1 MKKIYKY
8 LQRQLKF
15 IGNLIN
21 WLILYITQENLRTY
35 IKKDKYN
42 KELRIIGNGPSMD
55 FEKTLT
61 KDENVEYCMVNQ
73 ACLTP
78 EFIIFKPSIYIIADP
93 GYINPKDPD
102 ARLMWQRLNKGVDWD
117 MTIYVPYYMHKAI
130 LNVINLNP
138 RITLSYYHS
147 AIFQG
152 WENLSF
158 MLYNRNLAIPGAG
171 NVMAPSIYIGILK
184 GYHTIR
190 LYGTD
195 HSWTDQLRVNKLN
208 QVCIRQLHYYDNEES
223 IKLEP
228 WKDETGKLFTMK
240 RILNKFSEIFGQYEI
255 LERYSKSKGVKIVNM
270 CQESF
275 IDAFDKN
282 E

>member
-8 LQRQLKF
+8 LQRQLKY

-21 WLILYITQENLRTY
+21 WFVLYITQENLRAY
-35 IKKDKYN
+35 IKKDKFN

-61 KDENVEYCMVNQ
+61 EDKNVEYCMVNQ

-78 EFIIFKPSIYIIADP
+78 EFGKFKPSIYIIADP
-93 GYINPKDPD
+93 GYINPEDPE
-102 ARLMWQRLNKGVDWD
+102 AQLIWQRFNKGLDWD
-117 MTIYVPYYMHKAI
+117 LTIYVPYYMHKKI
-130 LNVINLNP
+130 QNIINP
-138 RITLSYYHS
+138 DSRITLSYYHS
-147 AIFQG
+147 ANFQG
-152 WENLSF
+152 WRRFSYL
-158 MLYNRNLAIPGAG
+158 LYNRNLAIPGAG
-171 NVMAPSIYIGILK
+171 NVMSPSIYIGILK
-184 GYHTIR
+184 GYRTIR

-208 QVCIRQLHYYDNEES
+208 QVCVRQLHYYDNEES

-228 WKDETGKLFTMK
+228 WKDETGKPFSMK
-240 RILNKFSEIFGQYEI
+240 RILNRFSEIFGQYEI
-255 LERYSKSKGVKIVNM
+255 LEEYAKANGVKIINM

-275 IDAFDKN
+275 IDAFTKN